1 MAQRLWSQKMKK
13 RKAEIRKW
21 KSEKAGKTSTAPHPG
36 PLPQR
41 RRGKAQSSGETDLWA
56 HGYGRAALEQMMLIH
71 RMIEDGEYPNCTK
84 MSGAFEMSVRT
95 LKRDIEFMKDS
106 LNMPIQFDVPKNGYF
121 FKTPQP
127 HFPRV

>member
-1 MAQRLWSQKMKK
+1 MIVASRMKQDSGSK
-13 RKAEIRKW
+13 RRTKGGGR
-21 KSEKAGKTSTAPHPG
+21 P
-36 PLPQR
+36 
-41 RRGKAQSSGETDLWA
+41 SGNGEVDLWQ
-56 HGYGRAALEQMMLIH
+56 HGYGRAALERMMRIH

-106 LNMPIQFDVPKNGYF
+106 LKMPIEFDVPKNGYC

-127 HFPRV
+127 HFPRVPLTEKEIVGLF